1 MDFAD
6 TLIVFSTRFLGIFI
20 EAAPFLLIGTL
31 TSGLIEAFLSHEDL
45 LRLIPRN
52 VVAASLVGGLLGFA
66 FPVCECGVVPV
77 TRRLYRKGL
86 PAPVGIAF
94 LLASPV
100 VNPIVIASTYAA
112 FHERAIQI
120 VYLRV
125 IVALVVA
132 VLIGL
137 LFAFQTR
144 IERLLRD
151 PIPAMAPLVASPW
164 PAAVPGGLMLAPS
177 LALAGAGT
185 VAAGH
190 IEHDHAGHDHAGHDH
205 EHAHEHSHE
214 HRASGGRMKFLPG
227 IRYALALA
235 GDEFFEMGRYLI
247 LGSLVAASLRIAI
260 SQDQLE
266 ALATGPVS
274 SVLVMQA
281 LAFILSICSTAD
293 AFVALD
299 LSNTFTLGSVL
310 GFLTF
315 GPMVDIKSTLMF
327 LGVFKRRVVLYL
339 ILLPFLLN
347 ALIAIWINLNVRF

>member
-31 TSGLIEAFLSHEDL
+31 TSGMIEAFISQDDL
-45 LRLIPRN
+45 IRIIPRN
-52 VVAASLVGGLLGFA
+52 VVAASMVGGLMGFA

-137 LFAFQTR
+137 LFAFQKR
-144 IERLLRD
+144 PDRLLRD
-151 PIPAMAPLVASPW
+151 AIPALA
-164 PAAVPGGLMLAPS
+164 PAAASAAPGGLVLAPS
-177 LALAGAGT
+177 LAMAGA
-185 VAAGH
+185 AAGTAGSLELDG
-190 IEHDHAGHDHAGHDH
+190 EHEPPYEH
-205 EHAHEHSHE
+205 EHAHGHH
-214 HRASGGRMKFLPG
+214 ASGERMKLVPG
-227 IRYALALA
+227 IRYALTLA
-235 GDEFFEMGRYLI
+235 GEEFFEMGRYLI

-315 GPMVDIKSTLMF
+315 GPMVDIKSTMMF